1 MMLHLKTLIEN
12 ISLLLIIIND
22 ILNVKEK
29 ELVNKSVIDKKL
41 IDVNKKIALNETK
54 HIETDKKLTDLT
66 KKSHKYQKKNMIFC

>member
-1 MMLHLKTLIEN
+1 MMLNLKTFIEN

-29 ELVNKSVIDKKL
+29 ELVNKPVIDKKL

-54 HIETDKKLTDLT
+54 HAEADK
-66 KKSHKYQKKNMIFC
+66 N

>member
-54 HIETDKKLTDLT
+54 HIEADKKLTDLT
-66 KKSHKYQKKNMIFC
+66 KKLHKYQKKNIIFC

>member
-29 ELVNKSVIDKKL
+29 ELVNKPVIDKKL

-54 HIETDKKLTDLT
+54 HVEADK
-66 KKSHKYQKKNMIFC
+66 N

>member
-1 MMLHLKTLIEN
+1 MMLNLKTLIEN

-22 ILNVKEK
+22 LLNVKEK

-54 HIETDKKLTDLT
+54 HIEADKKLTDLT
-66 KKSHKYQKKNMIFC
+66 KKLQKYQKKNMIFC

>member
-66 KKSHKYQKKNMIFC
+66 KKLHKYQKKNMIFC

>member
-29 ELVNKSVIDKKL
+29 ELVNKPVIDKKL

-54 HIETDKKLTDLT
+54 HAEADK
-66 KKSHKYQKKNMIFC
+66 N

>member
-41 IDVNKKIALNETK
+41 INVNKKITLNETK
-54 HIETDKKLTDLT
+54 HIEADKKLTDLT
-66 KKSHKYQKKNMIFC
+66 KKLQKYQKKNMIFC

>member
-1 MMLHLKTLIEN
+1 MKLRIKFVVLVVWSRKKFMMLNLKTFIEN

-29 ELVNKSVIDKKL
+29 ELVNKPVIDKKL

-54 HIETDKKLTDLT
+54 HVEADK
-66 KKSHKYQKKNMIFC
+66 N

>member
-1 MMLHLKTLIEN
+1 MKLRIKFVVLVVWSRKKFMMLNLKTFIEN

-41 IDVNKKIALNETK
+41 INVNKKL
-54 HIETDKKLTDLT
+54 L
-66 KKSHKYQKKNMIFC
+66 

>member
-1 MMLHLKTLIEN
+1 MMLNLKTFIEN

-54 HIETDKKLTDLT
+54 HIEADKKLTDLT
-66 KKSHKYQKKNMIFC
+66 KKLHKYQKKNIIFC

>member
-1 MMLHLKTLIEN
+1 MLNLKTLIEN

-29 ELVNKSVIDKKL
+29 ELVNKPVIDKKL

-54 HIETDKKLTDLT
+54 HVEADK
-66 KKSHKYQKKNMIFC
+66 N

>member
-41 IDVNKKIALNETK
+41 IDVNKKITLNETK
-54 HIETDKKLTDLT
+54 HIEADKKLTDLT
-66 KKSHKYQKKNMIFC
+66 KKLHKYQKKNIIFC